1 MITLQNN
8 YPDHVKSNLSKN
20 LSLNNWV
27 RTVFKDPN
35 KKKNCYLAGCMEFD
49 KGWGAD
55 WRNVIEKRLVK
66 NGFDVFNPAEKN
78 KLNGELALFD
88 KCEKHELKYSE
99 VKKWAYNIIQ
109 TDLSALLESD
119 VILCNWIMDV
129 PTYGTPAELTVA
141 KMFNI
146 PVILVCNCLDY
157 TKIPKWVL
165 GCCDY
170 LCKDMKN
177 IIKDIKKV
185 LSIKEAEDKEFVKN
199 NLGKK

>member
-1 MITLQNN
+1 MIILQNN
-8 YPDHVKSNLSKN
+8 YNDYNKSYLTKTM
-20 LSLNNWV
+20 SLVNWS
-27 RTVFKDPN
+27 RTPFKDS
-35 KKKNCYLAGCMEFD
+35 KKKPLMYLAGQMEFLKD
-49 KGWGAD
+49 YGAD
-55 WRNVIEKRLVK
+55 WRTVLEKRLVK
-66 NGFDVFNPAEKN
+66 NKFDVFNPAEKN

-119 VILCNWIMDV
+119 VILCNWSMDV
-129 PTYGTPAELTVA
+129 PTYGTPSELTVA
-141 KMFNI
+141 KMFHI
-146 PVILVCNCLDY
+146 PVILVCNIDDF

-185 LSIKEAEDKEFVKN
+185 LEIKKAEDKK
-199 NLGKK
+199 L